1 MGVHAFGDRGLLAV
15 CDGGAVTAWTHDSD
29 DDVAASSGHSSRW
42 ALRPQA
48 ADEVVFEDAPVTR
61 LAAVASDILH
71 ETFPLVAVASDTKP
85 VEVAGGAHGD
95 FSFEYRSA
103 AQLFSYKPDAV
114 ALGQAAFQPVAAIPS
129 LAAAGAASSR
139 GRVSAMALS
148 ASSQQLAVGDEHG
161 CVALWSLAEAAP
173 RPAFAC
179 SLQGGFGPRVN
190 GAALWLYGGQSLLLA
205 WSVACVAH
213 TIELDFIL
221 HDACNASSSCGAASR
236 RSRPASFP
244 SLYPSPPLHAALIPA
259 LSSLLLPHS
268 SCSGD
273 RAYILDTRAAAAA
286 TPAVNLSA
294 AEAAALPL
302 GGRPPAAVP
311 RVRDGW

>member
-85 VEVAGGAHGD
+85 VEVAGGAHGGI
-95 FSFEYRSA
+95 SFEYRSA

-114 ALGQAAFQPVAAIPS
+114 SLGQAAFQPVAAIPS

-161 CVALWSLAEAAP
+161 CVALWSMAEAAP

-205 WSVACVAH
+205 C
-213 TIELDFIL
+213 
-221 HDACNASSSCGAASR
+221 
-236 RSRPASFP
+236 
-244 SLYPSPPLHAALIPA
+244 
-259 LSSLLLPHS
+259 
-268 SCSGD
+268 GD

-311 RVRDGW
+311 RVRDGWCVITLARVPTPCSHRRHWWLLFARPLPRL